1 MKSLWNDTE
10 AQAFSNDRLELRVY
24 TSRLLGANPDLVLHG
39 GGNTS
44 VKLNQQNFFGDP
56 EELLLVK
63 GSGWDLATIESPGFA
78 PVRLDTLKRLAELE
92 TLSDTEMVRQQR
104 AAMTDPGAP
113 NPSVEAI
120 LHALIPFRY
129 VDHTHADA
137 VLAVT
142 NHPDGEKSVQEILS
156 EINLEDSTIANSV
169 KNCLPQINDLISKAV
184 ELVISKGRIFYIGS
198 GTSGRLGI
206 VDASECL
213 PTFGIGDKIIG
224 IIAGG
229 DKAIRISQEFAEDST
244 STAWLDLTKHNV
256 SKSDMVIGISAS
268 GSTPYVIGGLEMSKK
283 NKITTGCIT
292 CNLQTKIA
300 ENSDFPVEVIVGPEY
315 VTGSSRMKAGTAQKM
330 ILNMISTTVM
340 IKLGRI
346 YDNKMIDMKLSNNKL
361 YERAVRILKTILDIE
376 TETAKKLIEEHK
388 NIRTAIENFKK

>member
-1 MKSLWNDTE
+1 M
-10 AQAFSNDRLELRVY
+10 
-24 TSRLLGANPDLVLHG
+24 
-39 GGNTS
+39 
-44 VKLNQQNFFGDP
+44 
-56 EELLLVK
+56 
-63 GSGWDLATIESPGFA
+63 
-78 PVRLDTLKRLAELE
+78 
-92 TLSDTEMVRQQR
+92 
-104 AAMTDPGAP
+104 
-113 NPSVEAI
+113 
-120 LHALIPFRY
+120 
-129 VDHTHADA
+129 
-137 VLAVT
+137 
-142 NHPDGEKSVQEILS
+142 
-156 EINLEDSTIANSV
+156 
-169 KNCLPQINDLISKAV
+169 
-184 ELVISKGRIFYIGS
+184 
-198 GTSGRLGI
+198 GI

-244 STAWLDLTKHNV
+244 STAWLDLSKHNV
-256 SKSDMVIGISAS
+256 SKNDMVIGISAS

-283 NKITTGCIT
+283 NNITTGCIT

-376 TETAKKLIEEHK
+376 TETAKKLIEEYK